1 MEYTFE
7 DYDFFELLEK
17 SPLKINFTDLNSN
30 TKFSEFLDIKDPAAL
45 MPMSGGANN
54 AVQMGMVPWQ
64 PFSKSKEF
72 TVPRSWIV
80 TVSEPAEDI
89 EDNYRRVYGS
99 GIDVPP
105 KKLLLS

>member
-1 MEYTFE
+1 MIKLIRMKSGE
-7 DYDFFELLEK
+7 DIVGE
-17 SPLKINFTDLNSN
+17 I
-30 TKFSEFLDIKDPAAL
+30 TKENEEFIDVKDPAAL

-64 PFSKSKEF
+64 PFSKSTEF
-72 TVPRSWIV
+72 TVPRGWVV
-80 TVSEPAEDI
+80 TISEPAEDI

-99 GIDVPP
+99 GIEVSPMMG

>member
-1 MEYTFE
+1 MIKLIRMRSGE
-7 DYDFFELLEK
+7 DVVGEV
-17 SPLKINFTDLNSN
+17 
-30 TKFSEFLDIKDPAAL
+30 TKENEEFIDIKDPATL

-72 TVPRSWIV
+72 SVPRSWVV
-80 TVSEPAEDI
+80 TVSEPADDL

-99 GIDVPP
+99 GIGVPP

>member
-1 MEYTFE
+1 MIKLIRMRSGE
-7 DYDFFELLEK
+7 DVVGEV
-17 SPLKINFTDLNSN
+17 
-30 TKFSEFLDIKDPAAL
+30 TKENEEFIDIKDPATL

-72 TVPRSWIV
+72 SVPRSWVV
-80 TVSEPAEDI
+80 TVSEPADDL

-99 GIDVPP
+99 GIDIAP